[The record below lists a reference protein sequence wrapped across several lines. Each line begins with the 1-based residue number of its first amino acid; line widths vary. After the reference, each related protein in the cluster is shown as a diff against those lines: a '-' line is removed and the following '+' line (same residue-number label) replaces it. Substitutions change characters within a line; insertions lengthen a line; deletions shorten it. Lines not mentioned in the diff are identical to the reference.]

1 MKHGSDEI
9 LSVFNRCSI
18 RGHKLAPL
26 PMRPFFLCAFMSVLA
41 SAAMAAD
48 RPQPN
53 IILILADDM
62 GRGDASCYDGAWV
75 KTPHLEQM
83 AAEGTRFEWYYS
95 ASPICS
101 PSRTALTTGMFPARW
116 QITSYLQTRK
126 GNAAC
131 EQVDFLDPQAPSLAR
146 SLKTAGYATAHFGKW
161 HQGGG
166 RDVVDPPK
174 FAEYGFDERASTWE
188 SPEPHPDIT
197 AKDWIWSP
205 EDKVKR
211 WDRTAFFVDQTLDFL
226 KRHPEQPCYVNLWL
240 DDPHS
245 PWVPS
250 DEVLAAQ
257 PAGPEQERKLRAV
270 LIEMD
275 RQIGR
280 LLAGLKE
287 TGADKRTLVIFT
299 SDNGALPTFQ
309 GRRSGGLRGSKLSL
323 YEGGIR
329 VPFIAWWPGKV
340 KAGRADDQ
348 TVISAVDLFSSICSL
363 ADATLD
369 EGYKS
374 DGEDLSAAILG
385 SKASRS
391 RPMFWEYG
399 RNEEAFKYPEG
410 RDRSPNV
417 AVREGQWKLLIKA
430 NGLGAELYDLA
441 ADPKETTNVAAQY
454 PDITQRLSLAALQWR
469 NSLP

>member
-1 MKHGSDEI
+1 
-9 LSVFNRCSI
+9 
-18 RGHKLAPL
+18 
-26 PMRPFFLCAFMSVLA
+26 MSVLA
-41 SAAMAAD
+41 SAVMAANQP
-48 RPQPN
+48 RPN

-62 GRGDASCYDGAWV
+62 GRGDAGCYDGACV

-116 QITSYLQTRK
+116 RITSYLQTRK

-146 SLKTAGYATAHFGKW
+146 TLKTAGYATAHFGKW

-166 RDVVDPPK
+166 RDVVNPPK
-174 FAEYGFDERASTWE
+174 FAEYGFDEHASTWE

-197 AKDWIWSP
+197 PKDWIWSP

-226 KRHPEQPCYVNLWL
+226 KRHPDQPCYVNLWL

-250 DEVLAAQ
+250 DEMLAEQ
-257 PAGPEQERKLRAV
+257 PPGQEQERKLRAV

-275 RQIGR
+275 QQIGR

-323 YEGGIR
+323 YEGGVR
-329 VPFIAWWPGKV
+329 VPFIARWPGKV
-340 KAGRADDQ
+340 PAARVDDQ
-348 TVISAVDLFSSICSL
+348 TVISAVDLFPSLCSL
-363 ADATLD
+363 AAAPLP
-369 EGYKS
+369 EGYQT

-385 SKASRS
+385 KKAVRT
-391 RPMFWEYG
+391 RPLFWEYG

-417 AVREGQWKLLIKA
+417 AVREGQWKLLIKTS
-430 NGLGAELYDLA
+430 GLGPELYDLA
-441 ADPKETTNVAAQY
+441 ADPRETNNVAAQH